1 MLKNGEEMRG
11 FLSARWG
18 SPEERK
24 KAARRA
30 SVWAIPLPE
39 LKQSQVYQ
47 KLFLDFKII
56 DQILLENVPRDI

>member
-1 MLKNGEEMRG
+1 MRG

-30 SVWAIPLPE
+30 SVWAIPFPE
-39 LKQSQVYQ
+39 LKNNQKYQ
-47 KLFLDFKII
+47 
-56 DQILLENVPRDI
+56 